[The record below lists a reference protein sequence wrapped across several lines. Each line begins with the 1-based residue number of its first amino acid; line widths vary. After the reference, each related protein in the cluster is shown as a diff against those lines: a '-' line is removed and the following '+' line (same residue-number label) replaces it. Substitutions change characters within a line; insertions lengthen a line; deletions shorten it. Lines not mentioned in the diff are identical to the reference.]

1 MEEEK
6 NTNIEEIKEDLKDEI
21 KEEVK
26 EEIKEA
32 IDKMTFKDGNE
43 ATKAIAITVIVPICV
58 AIIGVL
64 VWLKRRHA

>member
-1 MEEEK
+1 MLALFS
-6 NTNIEEIKEDLKDEI
+6 NTWLYDT
-21 KEEVK
+21 EVSAGVDVK
-26 EEIKEA
+26 KEA